1 MTGQTAEKT
10 MSAKARVLLICSV
23 LSFVIA
29 AGRFAPAVPIPR
41 DVEDFAGG
49 LGVGLL
55 LGVLVTWAA
64 DRTRPD

>member
-1 MTGQTAEKT
+1 MKT
-10 MSAKARVLLICSV
+10 MSMKVRVLLACSV
-23 LSFVIA
+23 LSLVIA
-29 AGRFAPAVPIPR
+29 AGRFTPQVPIPR

-64 DRTRPD
+64 ERTPPG